1 MTKDAKELYKD
12 LQKWS
17 FSSLKAKFVERT
29 VTHLR
34 SNTVNRDQMLAELEK
49 LDSMFKV

>member
-1 MTKDAKELYKD
+1 MTKEAEELYKD

-17 FSSLKAKFVERT
+17 FSSLKAKFVERIE
-29 VTHLR
+29 THLR

-49 LDSMFKV
+49 LDSLFNV